1 MTGRL
6 AGRALGTLL
15 VGIAL
20 VIVAFPFY
28 WMILTALTPRS
39 VLFAPPFPLF
49 RLDFSLENFR
59 NLLFATQF
67 LRYFF
72 NSVVAAAGAIVLNV
86 VAATLAG
93 YGLSRFRFRGRKAFA
108 QIVLFSYM
116 FPSLLLAIPLYIIF
130 SWLHLRNTHAGI
142 ILAHMT
148 VSLPLNIWIMWQY
161 FQIMPVSREEAAW
174 VFGASRLRA
183 LYEVCLPSAL
193 PGIIS
198 VATFAFALSWS
209 DFTFALVLQTD
220 TTMYTLPIGLASF
233 VEQTGIDW
241 GMMMASATAIS
252 IPSFLIVLFLQR
264 YLMSGLGLGRG

>member
-1 MTGRL
+1 
-6 AGRALGTLL
+6 
-15 VGIAL
+15 
-20 VIVAFPFY
+20 
-28 WMILTALTPRS
+28 
-39 VLFAPPFPLF
+39 
-49 RLDFSLENFR
+49 
-59 NLLFATQF
+59 
-67 LRYFF
+67 
-72 NSVVAAAGAIVLNV
+72 
-86 VAATLAG
+86 
-93 YGLSRFRFRGRKAFA
+93 
-108 QIVLFSYM
+108 
-116 FPSLLLAIPLYIIF
+116 
-130 SWLHLRNTHAGI
+130 
-142 ILAHMT
+142 
-148 VSLPLNIWIMWQY
+148 
-161 FQIMPVSREEAAW
+161 
-174 VFGASRLRA
+174 LRA